1 MDIIKVEEKDIKTL
15 AALAKDIW
23 FEYWRAIFTLAQIYY
38 LLNKFQ
44 SEIAL
49 KEQMQKEYYEYY
61 FLEEKSEKIGY
72 FGVVYQDNH
81 LFLAQ
86 LYIKSNWRN
95 KGFGKLAFEYIKNL
109 AKEKNFNKIQLAIN
123 KHNVRGVL
131 IYEKWGW
138 KLLHPVVTRF
148 SNGFE
153 LENFMM
159 EYNL

>member
-1 MDIIKVEEKDIKTL
+1 MLKRHYILFDALTELPDVKLVLIGQGPLVEDL
-15 AALAKDIW
+15 
-23 FEYWRAIFTLAQIYY
+23 
-38 LLNKFQ
+38 
-44 SEIAL
+44 
-49 KEQMQKEYYEYY
+49 
-61 FLEEKSEKIGY
+61 
-72 FGVVYQDNH
+72 
-81 LFLAQ
+81 
-86 LYIKSNWRN
+86 
-95 KGFGKLAFEYIKNL
+95 KNL

-159 EYNL
+159 EYTL